1 MFSLIQLWS
10 FGSVVSGPVTRWEI
24 MAEEHDSG
32 KQTRCRPRRSQGK
45 NTVLRTCLDDMVP
58 SSRSYFPNVH
68 YELPHGL

>member
-1 MFSLIQLWS
+1 MFSLIHLWS
-10 FGSVVSGPVTRWEI
+10 FGSVVSGPVTSWDI

-32 KQTRCRPRRSQGK
+32 KQPRSRAGRSQGK
-45 NTVLRTCLDDMVP
+45 NTVPRTCIDDMVP